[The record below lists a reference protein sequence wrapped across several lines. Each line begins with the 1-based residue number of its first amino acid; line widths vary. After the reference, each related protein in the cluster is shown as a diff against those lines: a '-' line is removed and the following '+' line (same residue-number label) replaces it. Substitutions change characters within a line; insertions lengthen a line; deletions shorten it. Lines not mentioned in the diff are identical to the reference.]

1 MIEITDKFYL
11 EKFMEIQRA
20 NVVLWRKIKTLEE
33 NSNIKETIEILVN
46 KDFFKGLDD
55 LVKWIFTLL
64 EPAGD

>member
-55 LVKWIFTLL
+55 LVK
-64 EPAGD
+64 

>member
-1 MIEITDKFYL
+1 
-11 EKFMEIQRA
+11 MEIQRA

-55 LVKWIFTLL
+55 LVK
-64 EPAGD
+64 